1 MKKGRVFERWLALGV
16 VSIVGAIAGAD
27 RAEATVLKQS
37 CEFRL
42 EAWCDIEQTD
52 GGVTIHRARVTT
64 TESGLRSISATNV
77 LNEEY
82 LKRIMVQIE
91 YSNSGSRTY
100 KSFVKVRWLDS
111 EAEPIDG
118 FGDEEGLESSK
129 SHAMIKRSIGALKYG
144 LVKAKTLEVEINV
157 NP

>member
-1 MKKGRVFERWLALGV
+1 MNKARVFSFWLAFGVLAVLG
-16 VSIVGAIAGAD
+16 SH
-27 RAEATVLKQS
+27 RAEATLLKQS

-42 EAWCDIEQTD
+42 ESWCDVEQTD
-52 GGVTIHRARVTT
+52 GGVTIHRLRVTT

-77 LNEEY
+77 LNDEY

-91 YSNSGSRTY
+91 YSNSGTRRY

-118 FGDEEGLESSK
+118 FGDEEGLEANK
-129 SHAMIKRSIGALKYG
+129 SHGLIKRSIGALKYG
-144 LVKAKTLEVEINV
+144 LVKAKTLEIEVNV